1 MKHKTTKSRSI
12 LGGLLL
18 VMTLTLATSAFA
30 AGTGSQLPIAYG
42 SISAI
47 GGALQTGTSN
57 ITKTFIDSNGFYEI
71 TLKNVCFNRLN
82 YTVVATVSGYNG
94 WPTGAAFVNTD
105 DDGNSCHTDG
115 NLYIKL
121 YDSTGATVQ
130 NDVQFVVF
138 KVK

>member
-1 MKHKTTKSRSI
+1 MKHQATKSLSI
-12 LGGLLL
+12 AALLL
-18 VMTLTLATSAFA
+18 AMTMAIAGSAFA
-30 AGTGSQLPIAYG
+30 SGTGSQLPIAYG

-47 GGALQTGTSN
+47 GGTLQTGTTN
-57 ITKTFIDSNGFYEI
+57 ITETFIDSNGFYEVK
-71 TLKNVCFNRLN
+71 LKGVCFDRLD

-105 DDGNSCHTDG
+105 DDGSSCHLDG

-121 YDSTGATVQ
+121 YDSTGAVVQ
-130 NDVQFVVF
+130 DDVQFVVF

>member
-1 MKHKTTKSRSI
+1 MKHNSQSRI
-12 LGGLLL
+12 AVLLL
-18 VMTLTLATSAFA
+18 VMTLALAGSAFA
-30 AGTGSQLPIAYG
+30 ATGSELPIAYG

-47 GGALQTGTSN
+47 NGALQTGTTN
-57 ITKTFIDSNGFYEI
+57 ITNTFIDSNGWYEI
-71 TLKNVCFNRLN
+71 TIKGVCFDRLD

-121 YDSTGATVQ
+121 YDVNGNTVQ
-130 NDVQFVVF
+130 DDIQFVVF

>member
-1 MKHKTTKSRSI
+1 MKHTATKSLSI
-12 LGGLLL
+12 FAGLLL
-18 VMTLTLATSAFA
+18 VMTLTLASSAFA
-30 AGTGSQLPIAYG
+30 ANDSQIPIAYG

-47 GGALQTGTSN
+47 GGTLQTGTTN
-57 ITKTFIDSNGFYEI
+57 ITKTFIDSNGFYEV
-71 TLKNVCFNRLN
+71 TLKGVCFDRLD

-105 DDGNSCHTDG
+105 DDGSSCHLDG

-121 YDSTGATVQ
+121 YDSTGAVVQ
-130 NDVQFVVF
+130 DDVQFVVF